1 MRKPKP
7 TASANKRKEI
17 MQRQASNLKTL
28 SQGVTLFLAALLLAS
43 VAGCQGNPCVAVV
56 QHRAY
61 KPPAEL
67 MTPAPTQY
75 LLPPVL
81 QTKE

>member
-7 TASANKRKEI
+7 TASAIKRKEI

-43 VAGCQGNPCVAVV
+43 VAGCQSNPCAPVV
-56 QHRAY
+56 QQRPF
-61 KPPAEL
+61 KPPQEL
-67 MTPAPTQY
+67 MAPAPTQY
-75 LLPPVL
+75 LLPPAL

>member
-7 TASANKRKEI
+7 TASAIKRKEI

-43 VAGCQGNPCVAVV
+43 VGGCQSNPCVPIV
-56 QHRAY
+56 QQQVFR
-61 KPPAEL
+61 PPAEL

-75 LLPPVL
+75 LLPPQL
-81 QTKE
+81 QMKE